1 MCLIRQIF
9 GKMAEYSAFYRILG
23 IRPNVPI
30 RQNIRTFFGSECSYS
45 AESENPVSFE
55 HCVTLQKS
63 ARDFSAY
70 ACWGNISAL
79 LSAVAVTGVYSAD
92 ITRGGP

>member
-55 HCVTLQKS
+55 HWSGVRKTQPYPDRGSK
-63 ARDFSAY
+63 
-70 ACWGNISAL
+70 
-79 LSAVAVTGVYSAD
+79 LSHVCCNRIYCNSMSPGSQRAV
-92 ITRGGP
+92 P